1 VLRMEEEKGNQQVF
15 VDEALRIIDEANK
28 QGIILRLMGAI
39 AIRLHSPDYAYL
51 HEKLGRSI
59 TDIDY
64 VAYEKQS
71 SRLEKFFESQNYS
84 RRLLSFSFALGGRM
98 IFTNNLDGRHVDVFL
113 DRLEMCH
120 KIEYKKRLEIDSPTV
135 PLAELLL
142 QKMQIVKIS
151 EKDIID
157 TTMLI
162 LAHEI
167 GETDENTINA
177 GYIAGIL
184 SKDWGFF
191 FTVTTNL
198 RKVASLMR
206 EFKVLKKEEKETV
219 SSRIDE
225 LLQRIEDKPKSRSW
239 KMRARVGTSKKWY
252 KEVDT
257 PGA

>member
-1 VLRMEEEKGNQQVF
+1 MEGEKGNHQVF
-15 VDEALRIIDEANK
+15 VDEALRIIEEANK

-39 AIRLHSPDYAYL
+39 AIRLHSPEYAYL
-51 HEKLGRSI
+51 HEKMGRFI

-71 SRLEKFFESQNYS
+71 SKIEKFFEGQNYS

-98 IFTNNLDGRHVDVFL
+98 IFINNSDGRHIDVFL

-167 GETDENTINA
+167 GDTDENTINA
-177 GYIAGIL
+177 GYIAEIL
-184 SKDWGFF
+184 SKEWGFYY
-191 FTVTTNL
+191 TVTTNL
-198 RKVASLMR
+198 KKVASLMR
-206 EFKVLKKEEKETV
+206 EFTVLDNQEKEV
-219 SSRIDE
+219 ASSRIEE
-225 LLQRIEDKPKSRSW
+225 LLQSIEDKPKGRSW

-252 KEVDT
+252 KDVDT
-257 PGA
+257 PGG

>member
-1 VLRMEEEKGNQQVF
+1 MEGEKGNHQVF
-15 VDEALRIIDEANK
+15 VDEALRIIDEADK

-39 AIRLHSPDYAYL
+39 AIRIHSPEYAYL
-51 HEKLGRSI
+51 HEKMGRFI

-71 SRLEKFFESQNYS
+71 SKIERFFEGQNYS

-98 IFTNNLDGRHVDVFL
+98 IFTNNSDGRHVDVFL

-162 LAHEI
+162 LSHEI
-167 GETDENTINA
+167 GNTDENTING
-177 GYIAGIL
+177 GYIAEIL
-184 SKDWGFF
+184 SKEWGFYY
-191 FTVTTNL
+191 TVTTNL
-198 RKVASLMR
+198 KKVVSLMR
-206 EFKVLKKEEKETV
+206 DFTVLNDQEKDVV
-219 SSRIDE
+219 SSRIDD
-225 LLQRIEDKPKSRSW
+225 LLQRIEDKPKGRSW
-239 KMRARVGTSKKWY
+239 KMRARIGTSKKWY
-252 KEVDT
+252 KDVDT
-257 PGA
+257 PGG

>member
-1 VLRMEEEKGNQQVF
+1 
-15 VDEALRIIDEANK
+15 
-28 QGIILRLMGAI
+28 
-39 AIRLHSPDYAYL
+39 
-51 HEKLGRSI
+51 
-59 TDIDY
+59 
-64 VAYEKQS
+64 
-71 SRLEKFFESQNYS
+71 
-84 RRLLSFSFALGGRM
+84 M

>member
-1 VLRMEEEKGNQQVF
+1 MEGNRGNHQEF
-15 VDEALRIIDEANK
+15 VDEALRIIEEAEK

-39 AIRLHSPDYAYL
+39 AIRLHSPNFAYL
-51 HEKLGRSI
+51 HDKLGRFI

-64 VAYEKQS
+64 VAYEKQTS
-71 SRLEKFFESQNYS
+71 KIEKFLESQNYS
-84 RRLLSFSFALGGRM
+84 RKMLSFSFALGGRM
-98 IFTNNLDGRHVDVFL
+98 IFTNNADGRHIDVFL

-120 KIEYKKRLEIDSPTV
+120 KIEYKKRLEVDKPTV

-162 LAHEI
+162 LAHDI
-167 GETDENTINA
+167 GENDDNIINA
-177 GYIAGIL
+177 KYISEIL
-184 SKDWGFF
+184 SKDWGFYH
-191 FTVTTNL
+191 TVTTNL
-198 RKVASLMR
+198 KKVATLMSKF
-206 EFKVLKKEEKETV
+206 EVLKEEEKKTV
-219 SSRIDE
+219 NDRIDE
-225 LLQRIEDKPKSRSW
+225 LLRIFEDKPKSRGW

-252 KEVDT
+252 KDVDT